1 MGSPSANP
9 KDHVKGVEGASCIFA
24 EHEGFIRAVIRY
36 HVKDEARADDLF
48 QDFFLYLISKPVPP
62 GVQNIRSYLYRM
74 ITNYIAE
81 AIHRTE
87 KYQARIQ
94 RYTERLKHSTSQS
107 KPENSLIAE
116 EETAKMFELIE
127 GRLQPRHAEA
137 ITLRYR
143 NNYNIKQVAEKMH
156 VTKES
161 VSRYISVGISKARQ
175 FLTSRKSR

>member
-1 MGSPSANP
+1 LGSPSANP

-36 HVKDEARADDLF
+36 HIKDEARADDLF

-62 GVQNIRSYLYRM
+62 GVKNVKSYLYRM
-74 ITNYIAE
+74 ISNYIVE

-94 RYTERLKHSTSQS
+94 RYAERLQYATSQH
-107 KPENSLIAE
+107 KPENSLISAE
-116 EETAKMFELIE
+116 ETTKMFELIE
-127 GRLQPRHAEA
+127 RRLQPRHAEA

-143 NNYNIKQVAEKMH
+143 NNYEIKQVAKKMR
-156 VTKES
+156 VSCES
-161 VSRYISVGISKARQ
+161 VSRYVSVGLSKIRR
-175 FLTSRKSR
+175 FFTGRKEK